1 MLDEAISEQ
10 ELSAWLERLKGA
22 KRCLRDAEAI
32 GEELAAL
39 SDDALA
45 ALAQTLIDHGED
57 VALGLLLNGVACAGR
72 ILHPTVLAES
82 IKVVA
87 DVDDVML
94 CYNQQGVDAIP
105 PLMATAQAEDIS
117 RQRQVM
123 AARLATELTLKYD
136 RPVDEIRRMLQHFAT
151 DIGPDPSTE
160 VLVLESLT
168 MLEQDDEM
176 KEDLWL
182 FPRLLELDIHERL
195 PERAAD
201 IVIGDGLPVRR
212 AVEKLGRNAPCHCGS
227 GKKYKR
233 CCHAKDQETLGDSSH
248 YQGVTQTQIRENPG
262 IVDDPDGILTLRAY
276 ELKKLDLTA
285 LTTDQLLPAYHRAAD
300 FELFEIG
307 LAALDL
313 RAKRDDGSYE
323 FDPGH
328 YADLMTQALQ
338 AGEIEIAKQAK
349 AKIPDDFGYVDQAET
364 AFAFALQEES
374 EILTQLEN
382 RCAMAIRGEP
392 TPLNPYPHHFC
403 DLAYLCRKKYPSL
416 GIIMARN
423 GMLQEPTRLLDNDT
437 LGEQIQHARISLD
450 LDPWDDPAEQLLDR
464 ANDDHAQ
471 AAADSARAKKFEKL
485 TEEADLAKQ
494 QKSEKMRE
502 LAAKEE
508 TIRQLKRE
516 LEAKS
521 AVSPSPQTTVPK
533 PTAETTETL
542 TRLRRQVGNLKAEI
556 GHQQDRYRQS
566 REELQKERKR
576 RAREAQQGEHREAE
590 GEPKEGLAIPDP
602 GDRPVL
608 LPEYSETFH
617 RACHKVPA
625 SVAGSALKAIASFS
639 AYDSSIW
646 RHACGLR
653 ALPGVYRIRIGIH
666 YRALLRWQPGDA
678 ITALDLIPRQ
688 DLEAWIRRHSS

>member
-10 ELSAWLERLKGA
+10 ERSAWLERLKGA
-22 KRCLRDAEAI
+22 KRCLRDIEPI
-32 GEELAAL
+32 GEELTTL

-45 ALAQTLIDHGED
+45 ALAQSLIDHGED
-57 VALGLLLNGVACAGR
+57 VALGLLLNGVAYTGR
-72 ILHPTVLAES
+72 IFCPTLLAES

-87 DVDDVML
+87 DIDDIML
-94 CYNQQGVDAIP
+94 CYNHQGVDAIA

-117 RQRQVM
+117 REQKVI
-123 AARLATELTLKYD
+123 AARLATELTLKHD
-136 RPVDEIRRMLQHFAT
+136 HPTDDIRRMLQHFAT
-151 DIGPDPSTE
+151 DIGPDPKTE
-160 VLVLESLT
+160 LLVIESLAMLES
-168 MLEQDDEM
+168 DDEIS
-176 KEDLWL
+176 EDHWL
-182 FPRLLELDIHERL
+182 FPRFSEFDIHEWL

-212 AVEKLGRNAPCHCGS
+212 AVEKLGRNSPCHCGS

-233 CCHAKDQETLGDSSH
+233 CCHAKDQEALGDSSH
-248 YQGVTQTQIRENPG
+248 YQGITQTQIRENPG
-262 IVDDPDGILTLRAY
+262 IVDDPDYIMTLRAY
-276 ELKKLDLTA
+276 ELKKIDLTT
-285 LTTDQLLPAYHRAAD
+285 LTTDQLLPAYRSAAG
-300 FELFEIG
+300 FGLFEIG
-307 LAALDL
+307 LNALDL

-328 YADLMTQALQ
+328 YADLMTLALQ
-338 AGEIEIAKQAK
+338 AGEIEIAKQAR
-349 AKIPDDFGYVDQAET
+349 ARIPDDFDCIDQDET
-364 AFAFALQEES
+364 AFEFALQEES
-374 EILTQLEN
+374 AILTQLES

-392 TPLNPYPHHFC
+392 TPLDHDPHHFC
-403 DLAYLCRKKYPSL
+403 DLAYLCRKKYPAL
-416 GIIMARN
+416 GIVMARN
-423 GMLQEPTRLLDNDT
+423 GMLQEPTRLLDNDAM
-437 LGEQIQHARISLD
+437 GEHIQHARITLD

-464 ANDDHAQ
+464 ANDDHRQ
-471 AAADSARAKKFEKL
+471 AVVDSARAKTFDKL
-485 TEEADLAKQ
+485 TEEAELAKQ

-521 AVSPSPQTTVPK
+521 DAAPSPQTTVSK
-533 PTAETTETL
+533 PAAETTETL

-576 RAREAQQGEHREAE
+576 RAREAHQREKSEDAGESN
-590 GEPKEGLAIPDP
+590 EGLAMPDP

-608 LPEYSETFH
+608 LPEYSETFRH
-617 RACHKVPA
+617 ACHKVPT
-625 SVAGSALKAIASFS
+625 SVAGSALKAVASFA

-653 ALPGVYRIRIGIH
+653 AIPGVYRIRIGIH
-666 YRALLRWQPGDA
+666 YRALLRWQPGHA
-678 ITALDLIPRQ
+678 LTALDLIPRQ
-688 DLEAWIRRHSS
+688 ELETWIRRHSG